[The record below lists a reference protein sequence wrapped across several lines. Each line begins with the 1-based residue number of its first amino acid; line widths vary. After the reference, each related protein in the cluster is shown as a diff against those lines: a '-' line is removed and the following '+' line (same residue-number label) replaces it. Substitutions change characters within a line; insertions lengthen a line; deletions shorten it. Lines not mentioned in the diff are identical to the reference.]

1 MQTGPSTNKNDYFID
16 TESGAEMARL
26 MEQDRLITREMGG
39 LFSEQTNADIANF
52 NRILDIG
59 CGPGG
64 WVLEVAY
71 TYPDKEVVGFDIS
84 RTMIEY
90 ARAQAHV
97 QHLDNA
103 SFEIMDASQLL
114 NFPDESFDLVN
125 ARTIGFF
132 PQTAWAQLM
141 QECMRITAPG
151 GMIRLT
157 ESEWVFSNSAAVDE
171 LCLILA
177 RSVKLRGGFSPSGR
191 ILGIVPMLGGFL
203 RDMGCTHVQQKSH
216 VIDLSYGNDAHT
228 SMFQNCR
235 VIFKLMQPFVI
246 GLGITTQEEMDRL
259 YDQMQVE
266 MLSESFRAVMFL
278 LTVWGVK
285 PENI

>member
-1 MQTGPSTNKNDYFID
+1 MQTGPSAKNDYFID

-26 MEQDRLITREMGG
+26 MEQDRLITKAMGG
-39 LFSEQTNADIANF
+39 LFSELTDAEISKF
-52 NRILDIG
+52 HRILDIG

-71 TYPDKEVVGFDIS
+71 AHPDKEVVGFDIS

-90 ARAQAHV
+90 ARAQAQV

-103 SFEIMDASQLL
+103 SFQVMDAAQPLK
-114 NFPDESFDLVN
+114 FPDESFDLVN

-132 PQTAWAQLM
+132 PQAAWTQLM

-157 ESEWVFSNSAAVDE
+157 ESEWIFSNSAAVE
-171 LCLILA
+171 QLTLMLA
-177 RSVKLRGGFSPSGR
+177 RSVKMKGGFSPSGR
-191 ILGIVPMLGGFL
+191 LVGIVPMLGGFL

-216 VIDLSYGNDAHT
+216 VIDLSYGTDAH
-228 SMFQNCR
+228 MALFQNAR
-235 VIFKLMQPFVI
+235 VMFKLMQPFVI
-246 GLGITTQEEMDRL
+246 GMGITTQEEVDQL

-266 MLSESFRAVMFL
+266 MLSENFRAVMFL
-278 LTVWGVK
+278 LTVWGTK
-285 PENI
+285 PEKV